1 MNELI
6 EQFVSELKNEQVYI
20 DYMIS
25 LENLNQHAAL
35 LQDYKSTKEQYIKM
49 KPYFKYQDFSELKE
63 RFQTLSNQVMNLE
76 AFQTYQKASAAL
88 KNRLDELTSIVF
100 NGILLEVEEGSC
112 VSSQEN
118 TNEEI

>member
-88 KNRLDELTSIVF
+88 KDRLDELTSIVF

>member
-76 AFQTYQKASAAL
+76 AFQSYQKASAAL
-88 KNRLDELTSIVF
+88 KDRLDELTSIVF
-100 NGILLEVEEGSC
+100 KGILLEVEEGSC

>member
-88 KNRLDELTSIVF
+88 KDRLDELTSSVF
-100 NGILLEVEEGSC
+100 KGILLEVEEGSC

>member
-49 KPYFKYQDFSELKE
+49 KPYFKYQDFDF
-63 RFQTLSNQVMNLE
+63 R
-76 AFQTYQKASAAL
+76 
-88 KNRLDELTSIVF
+88 
-100 NGILLEVEEGSC
+100 C
-112 VSSQEN
+112 
-118 TNEEI
+118 